1 MNKIYDDNGISLYLI
16 RYGLKTRAGITAK
29 KKKKEKKKIFK
40 PLSISRL
47 LIF

>member
-29 KKKKEKKKIFK
+29 KKKKKKS
-40 PLSISRL
+40 LNLYHYQDS
-47 LIF
+47 